1 MASHEKLRQLGL
13 FEARAPRYTS
23 YPPANHFSYDVGPE
37 TVAGWMNAV
46 APGKAISLY
55 VHIPYCRRLCW
66 FCACRTQGTSTDR
79 PLVPYLALLKQELV
93 EVGRHLHPDV
103 RIGQIHLGGGTPTLL
118 SPEMIADL
126 GQTLRD
132 FRKWTEDAT
141 FSVEIDP
148 TEVDQARIDALAAA
162 GMTRASIGVQDF
174 DTVVQEAIGRLQS
187 FEQTRDVVA
196 MLRAAGVGSVNMDIL
211 YGLPYQTRERM
222 ADSVQR
228 VLSLSP
234 DRVALYGYA
243 HVPWMAKRQVMIPGD
258 ALPDAEA
265 RLELFDTARELFLWD
280 GYTEIGIDHYARPTD
295 SMAKALENGTLR
307 RNFQGYTDDPFDVLI
322 GIGASAISRYPQ
334 GYAQNISAS
343 AKYASAVDSGSLA
356 TERGHA
362 MTADDQLRADMIE
375 GLMCQFS
382 IDLDQ
387 LSKKHGVPVSQL
399 MAMTEGMR
407 ERFRDQIRVEGHRI
421 SLDEDARLIARLAAQ
436 EVDAYSMPEGRHSRA
451 L

>member
-1 MASHEKLRQLGL
+1 
-13 FEARAPRYTS
+13 
-23 YPPANHFSYDVGPE
+23 
-37 TVAGWMNAV
+37 
-46 APGKAISLY
+46 
-55 VHIPYCRRLCW
+55 
-66 FCACRTQGTSTDR
+66 
-79 PLVPYLALLKQELV
+79 
-93 EVGRHLHPDV
+93 
-103 RIGQIHLGGGTPTLL
+103 
-118 SPEMIADL
+118 
-126 GQTLRD
+126 
-132 FRKWTEDAT
+132 
-141 FSVEIDP
+141 
-148 TEVDQARIDALAAA
+148 
-162 GMTRASIGVQDF
+162 
-174 DTVVQEAIGRLQS
+174 
-187 FEQTRDVVA
+187 
-196 MLRAAGVGSVNMDIL
+196 MLRAAGVGWVNMGIL

-258 ALPDAEA
+258 DLPAAEA

-295 SMAKALENGTLR
+295 SMAKALENGTLS
-307 RNFQGYTDDPFDVLI
+307 RNFQGYTHDPFDVLI
-322 GIGASAISRYPQ
+322 GIGASAISGYPQ
-334 GYAQNISAS
+334 DYAQNISTS
-343 AKYASAVDSGSLA
+343 AKYATTVDSGSLA

-382 IDLDQ
+382 IDLDK
-387 LSKKHGVPVSQL
+387 LSKLHGVPPSQR

-407 ERFRDQIRVEGHRI
+407 ERFKDQIRVTGNRI
-421 SLDEDARLIARLAAQ
+421 TLAEEARLIARLAAQ

>member
-23 YPPANHFSYDVGPE
+23 YPPVNHFSHDVGPE
-37 TVAGWMNAV
+37 TVAGWMKAV

-55 VHIPYCRRLCW
+55 VHNPYCRRLCW

-79 PLVPYLALLKQELV
+79 SLVPYLALLKQELA

-103 RIGQIHLGGGTPTLL
+103 KIGQVHFGGGTPTLL
-118 SPEMIADL
+118 NPDMVADL
-126 GQTLRD
+126 GQTLRE
-132 FRKWTEDAT
+132 FRKWTDDAT

-162 GMTRASIGVQDF
+162 GMTRASIGLQDF
-174 DTVVQEAIGRLQS
+174 DTVVQEAIGRLKS

-228 VLSLSP
+228 VLSLGP

-362 MTADDQLRADMIE
+362 MTADDQLRADIIE